1 MPSTALTSLPSVYAE
16 YSSVSLSSCWSPTLT
31 STPVISYPSSLG
43 EVTPVKLPLASW
55 LSFTVQITCGAWA
68 LLSSTTHV
76 PSACCLAFTNS
87 PVTLST

>member
-1 MPSTALTSLPSVYAE
+1 MPSTALTSLPSVYADA
-16 YSSVSLSSCWSPTLT
+16 SSASWPPTLT

-43 EVTPVKLPLASW
+43 EVTPVKLPLSS
-55 LSFTVQITCGAWA
+55 LPSFTVQITCGLSV
-68 LLSSTTHV
+68 LLSSTSHV